1 MYSTEYICWCLIQH
15 SFFAVLWASPVL
27 LWISIIYYRGCR
39 DRRTYWSL
47 LLLGLALGCT
57 SHYLADVWQLGF

>member
-1 MYSTEYICWCLIQH
+1 MYSIEYMLYCEALH
-15 SFFAVLWASPVL
+15 ALFALLWASPVAA
-27 LWISIIYYRGCR
+27 WTSIIYYRGCR